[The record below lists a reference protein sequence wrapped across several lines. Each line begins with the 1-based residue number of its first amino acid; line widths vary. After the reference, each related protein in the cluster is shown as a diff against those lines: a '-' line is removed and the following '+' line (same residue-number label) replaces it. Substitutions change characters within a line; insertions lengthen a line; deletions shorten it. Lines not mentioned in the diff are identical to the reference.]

1 MLLGQFLN
9 YGISSNEGIVTYVY
23 FPLLSLDYFIMKTK
37 NLVVSL
43 VGTIL
48 PILATANLTANAAEL
63 STPVAQAGNTILA
76 GFNTLVSVT
85 DNYSGQNPFS
95 GSNTLS
101 QAGES
106 ATYSLSGSTNYG
118 RQTTDYSG
126 SASNSAQTGFGGDLR
141 WSDTLTIVSDT
152 LTPGTNVTIFFTLSM
167 YSVLGYSFPVVNPGP
182 RSESVFSVFA
192 NGIGQSLTHIYYGD
206 GFNTQGSDFMTSTF
220 GITTAVGS
228 TIDLQGIYQ
237 PLVFVD
243 GRLSSAG
250 VAGSLSANT
259 GLSISDVLPLVTGA
273 SANSFLFADDVP
285 QASYISASGTNYSF
299 TAGPSTAVP
308 EPSSVIGL
316 LGFGTIGGFAFHR
329 RRSNKQTA
337 NS

>member
-1 MLLGQFLN
+1 
-9 YGISSNEGIVTYVY
+9 
-23 FPLLSLDYFIMKTK
+23 MKTK
-37 NLVVSL
+37 KLLESL

-63 STPVAQAGNTILA
+63 STPVAQAGNSIVS
-76 GFNTLVSVT
+76 GSVTLVSVT
-85 DNYSGQNPFS
+85 DDYSGQNPFS

-101 QAGES
+101 QFDQS

-126 SASNSAQTGFGGDLR
+126 SASQGAQTGFSGDLR

-152 LTPGTNVTIFFTLSM
+152 LAPGTNVTIFFTLSM

-206 GFNTQGSDFMTSTF
+206 GFNTQGSDFMTGTF
-220 GITTAVGS
+220 GVTTAVGS

-243 GRLSSAG
+243 GRLSSSG

-259 GLSISDVLPLVTGA
+259 GLSISDVLPLVTG

-316 LGFGTIGGFAFHR
+316 LGFGTIGGFIILRR